1 MHKFLMSKLTFK
13 LDKLRPS
20 DVRPH
25 VIWDVPIWLDR
36 DVEIRKAGFEPQMHV
51 AGVLQ
56 DSDWRGYPQY
66 ALVVGRDADFLDED
80 IAISEQSVYSVA

>member
-1 MHKFLMSKLTFK
+1 MSKLTFK
-13 LDKLRPS
+13 SDALRPT

-36 DVEIRKAGFEPQMHV
+36 KAEIRAAGFNPEADV

-56 DSDWRGYPQY
+56 SSDWRGYPQY
-66 ALVVGRDADFLDED
+66 ALVVAHDSNLVDQD
-80 IAISEQSVYSVA
+80 IAVSEQSVYSVDKN